1 MRKITTIA
9 VGLLI
14 LLYSRLVK
22 VMDQSIDTPSLLSV
36 RHLGKQFTLPNGEVL
51 KAVDDISFKIM
62 PGEILG
68 IVGESGS
75 GKSTLGRC
83 LVGLEDKTSGEVYFR
98 DTPLPMHYRGEDFRR
113 YAGLVQMVFQDPY
126 SALNP
131 RLTVGDSLAEPLIL
145 LGRSVKDAKK
155 EVAYWLA
162 RVGLH
167 NSMANRYPQS
177 FSGGQRQRLS
187 IARALIAQPALLIC
201 DEAVSALDVSVQAQI
216 INLLAELRQE
226 KYVAM
231 MFISHDLAVVQH
243 LADRVA
249 VMQRGK
255 IVEIGAAHTV
265 LGHPQH
271 AYTQAL
277 KAACPHVVV
286 R

>member
-1 MRKITTIA
+1 MRKRTVIA
-9 VGLLI
+9 VGFHTM
-14 LLYSRLVK
+14 LYSRLFK
-22 VMDQSIDTPSLLSV
+22 VMDQSIDKQSLLSV
-36 RHLGKQFTLPNGEVL
+36 RHLGKQFSLPNGEVV
-51 KAVDDISFKIM
+51 KAVDDISFEIM

-83 LVGLEDKTSGEVYFR
+83 LVGLEDKTSGEVFFR
-98 DTPLPMHYRGEDFRR
+98 DVHLPMRYRADDFRR

-145 LGRSVKDAKK
+145 LGHSAIDAKK
-155 EVAYWLA
+155 EVASWLQ

-167 NSMANRYPQS
+167 ESMVNRYPQS

-187 IARALIAQPALLIC
+187 IARALIAKPALLIC

-216 INLLAELRQE
+216 INLLAELRKEQN
-226 KYVAM
+226 VAM
-231 MFISHDLAVVQH
+231 IFISHDLAVVQH

-255 IVEIGAAHTV
+255 IVEIGAMQNV
-265 LGHPQH
+265 LGNPQH
-271 AYTQAL
+271 AYTQTL
-277 KAACPHVVV
+277 KAACPRVDGL
-286 R
+286 

>member
-1 MRKITTIA
+1 MNQTINNQA
-9 VGLLI
+9 V
-14 LLYSRLVK
+14 
-22 VMDQSIDTPSLLSV
+22 LSV
-36 RHLGKQFTLPNGEVL
+36 RHLCKQFTLPNGDVL
-51 KAVDDISFKIM
+51 NAVDDISIEVM
-62 PGEILG
+62 PAEILG

-83 LVGLEDKTSGEVYFR
+83 LVGLDDKTAGEVYFR
-98 DTPLPMHYRGEDFRR
+98 DNRLPMRYRAADFRR

-131 RLTVGDSLAEPLIL
+131 RLTVGESLAEPLIL
-145 LGRSVKDAKK
+145 LGQSVLDAKK
-155 EVAYWLA
+155 QVAAWLQ

-167 NSMANRYPQS
+167 ESMANRYPQS

-187 IARALIAQPALLIC
+187 IARALIAKPSLLIC

-226 KYVAM
+226 QNVAM
-231 MFISHDLAVVQH
+231 IFISHDLAVVQH

-255 IVEIGAAHTV
+255 IVEIGATHNV
-265 LGHPQH
+265 LGSPQH

-277 KAACPHVVV
+277 KAACPRVDGL
-286 R
+286 